1 MHGLSGGTS
10 NRRQACGQSCRQA
23 GSRMQAHRQAS
34 RKQASRQGDMKWRY
48 RAIHA
53 SIILFNIVCL
63 QWMNWFV
70 SHDHCASLRSFDD
83 YFKLDYITLQNGYDD
98 GACHGCD
105 LSWGCSDGNNGGVT
119 WCVNDHVVSILRDGS
134 RAAASIWFEM
144 WVSWIQVKNVQY
156 WWKKITFLKDILWW
170 LF

>member
-1 MHGLSGGTS
+1 MVVRATDGRHAVSPAGKQG
-10 NRRQACGQSCRQA
+10 AECRHT
-23 GSRMQAHRQAS
+23 G
-34 RKQASRQGDMKWRY
+34 KQAESRQGDMKWRY

-105 LSWGCSDGNNGGVT
+105 LSWGCSDGNNGGVSMT
-119 WCVNDHVVSILRDGS
+119 TSCLFCATVLVQQRQSGS
-134 RAAASIWFEM
+134 KCGCRESR
-144 WVSWIQVKNVQY
+144 
-156 WWKKITFLKDILWW
+156 WKMFSTGEKKLHF
-170 LF
+170 